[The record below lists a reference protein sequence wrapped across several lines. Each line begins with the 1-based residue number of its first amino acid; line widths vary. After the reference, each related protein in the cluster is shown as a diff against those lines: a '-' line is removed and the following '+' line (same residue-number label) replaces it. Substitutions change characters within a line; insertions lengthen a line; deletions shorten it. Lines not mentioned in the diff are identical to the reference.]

1 MRNDIILIFG
11 IAISLRATLSKLFNL
26 ALTGVYCTILIDF
39 NGHLAL
45 MCEEDYRLHKVLYE
59 GGHNNCGT
67 HIFNLLYSNCHESCP
82 CTPCYSPPEV
92 TRSPHGLLHHTNG
105 CTLPKTIFPITHC
118 TDITQLIAL
127 VTYHTA
133 DCTDHTL
140 YKPWTS
146 SLSSPSIV

>member
-59 GGHNNCGT
+59 GGTITVEHIYLIYCILIVTNPIHALPVT
-67 HIFNLLYSNCHESCP
+67 HHQRSLAHHMDSCTTLTVAHYLRLY
-82 CTPCYSPPEV
+82 
-92 TRSPHGLLHHTNG
+92 
-105 CTLPKTIFPITHC
+105 FP
-118 TDITQLIAL
+118 
-127 VTYHTA
+127 
-133 DCTDHTL
+133 
-140 YKPWTS
+140 
-146 SLSSPSIV
+146 